1 MTQAGAF
8 DDLAFDYDA
17 SFTDTLLGQ
26 RLRAATWRRF
36 DAEWGPGDAVL
47 ELNCGT
53 GADAV
58 HLAERGVRVTA
69 TDASAPM
76 VRATRRRAER
86 TGVDQ
91 LVDPRHLS
99 IEALD
104 QLDGPFDGVIS
115 NFGGLNCVAD
125 LAAVAAQL
133 GRLVRPGGVA
143 VLGIMGPI
151 VPWEWAWYL
160 ARAKPGTALR
170 RLRPGGAPWRGLTI
184 RYPTPAGIRRRFAP
198 WFEVEA
204 TAGVGVLL
212 PPTFADA
219 WASRHPRLI
228 DRLDRIERRIDGAP
242 GAAWLADH
250 HLTQL
255 RRTADH
261 GVPR

>member
-1 MTQAGAF
+1 MTQAPAAF
-8 DDLAFDYDA
+8 DDLASDYDA

-36 DAEWGPGDAVL
+36 DAAFGPGDRVL

-53 GADAV
+53 GADAA
-58 HLAERGVRVTA
+58 HLAVRGVHVTA
-69 TDASAPM
+69 TDAAAAM
-76 VRATRRRAER
+76 VEATRRRVHLGGLAH
-86 TGVDQ
+86 
-91 LVDPRHLS
+91 LVDAQHVP

-104 QLDGPFDGVIS
+104 QLDGPFDGAVS

-125 LAAVAAQL
+125 LDLVAAQL

-143 VLGIMGPI
+143 ILGIMGPL
-151 VPWEWAWYL
+151 VPWEWGWYL
-160 ARAKPGTALR
+160 ARAKPGTAFR
-170 RLRPGGAPWRGLTI
+170 RLRPGGATWRGLTI
-184 RYPTPAGIRRRFAP
+184 RYPTPAAVRRSFAP
-198 WFEVEA
+198 WFTCDAV
-204 TAGVGVLL
+204 TGVGVLL

-219 WASRHPRLI
+219 WATRHPGLV

-255 RRTADH
+255 RRVAA
-261 GVPR
+261 